1 MKELYNLINWY
12 MNDELITT
20 NDDYLNKLISQ
31 NIVLNHNNLKFKSYK
46 KVKKIIKISK
56 FNKIRLSKQDKD
68 LSFILSKIIKKFKKI
83 KNFFRFLIHGSFGTN
98 DYVRGWSDLDTY
110 IIIKNNVLSDH
121 NSLINFKK
129 ICLEIKKQLFK
140 IDPLQHHGLIFCP
153 QKYLN
158 FYEYFLL
165 PTNVLIRSKSIINKT
180 KLTVYECK
188 NKEHPIEHLKNLNLL
203 LKKAFKNGYLE
214 HHKYQNKYLL
224 DNFADINTMYQ
235 MKYFLSII
243 MTLPTY
249 YLHSIG
255 KPVYKKIRLKL
266 QSKISRKNGK

>member
-1 MKELYNLINWY
+1 M
-12 MNDELITT
+12 
-20 NDDYLNKLISQ
+20 
-31 NIVLNHNNLKFKSYK
+31 
-46 KVKKIIKISK
+46 
-56 FNKIRLSKQDKD
+56 
-68 LSFILSKIIKKFKKI
+68 
-83 KNFFRFLIHGSFGTN
+83 
-98 DYVRGWSDLDTY
+98 
-110 IIIKNNVLSDH
+110 
-121 NSLINFKK
+121 INFKK

-255 KPVYKKIRLKL
+255 KPVYKKDSFEIAKQDFKKEWEIVDTATRIRYLWGIKEQHPYKSNKIPKWLIKNLGRNYFMRAYKLSNSMYKRHNLK
-266 QSKISRKNGK
+266 